1 MITFRDVFF
10 KFLKEGG
17 ASFYFLTLG
26 YSVLFMRTEQS
37 KRPVAVM
44 TNATKLDRDSLQ
56 RDRCAF
62 TTIARQ
68 KKAKRKG
75 MLFRRITGVDD
86 EEEEGAGEEDEE
98 EEKVST
104 TAQPGKGEEEI
115 QQSSQMNEALSISI
129 LDQEAETLVFV
140 DKNVHGLYQYL
151 LKMCK
156 PGAKEF

>member
-1 MITFRDVFF
+1 
-10 KFLKEGG
+10 
-17 ASFYFLTLG
+17 
-26 YSVLFMRTEQS
+26 
-37 KRPVAVM
+37 M

-104 TAQPGKGEEEI
+104 TAQPGKGEEEM
-115 QQSSQMNEALSISI
+115 QQNSQMNEAL
-129 LDQEAETLVFV
+129 
-140 DKNVHGLYQYL
+140 
-151 LKMCK
+151 
-156 PGAKEF
+156 

>member
-1 MITFRDVFF
+1 MFF

-26 YSVLFMRTEQS
+26 YSVLFKRTEDS
-37 KRPVAVM
+37 KRPVAIM

-56 RDRCAF
+56 RDRCVF

-68 KKAKRKG
+68 KKTKRKG

-86 EEEEGAGEEDEE
+86 EEEEGAAEEDE

-104 TAQPGKGEEEI
+104 TAQPGKGEEDM
-115 QQSSQMNEALSISI
+115 QQRNDINDALSISI

-140 DKNVHGLYQYL
+140 DKNVHGLY
-151 LKMCK
+151 
-156 PGAKEF
+156 